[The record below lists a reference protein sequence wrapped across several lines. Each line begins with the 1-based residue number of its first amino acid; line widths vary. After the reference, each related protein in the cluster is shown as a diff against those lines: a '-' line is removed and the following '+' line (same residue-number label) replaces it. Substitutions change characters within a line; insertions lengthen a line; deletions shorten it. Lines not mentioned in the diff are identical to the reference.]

1 MHLLS
6 YIFKL
11 FVDTVEDAYS
21 GKGWIRMGGN
31 TPDPKYAASELE
43 TTLTYYPTY
52 MTSSRDRAS
61 LGNHELG

>member
-21 GKGWIRMGGN
+21 DKGWIRMGGN
-31 TPDPKYAASELE
+31 TPDPKDAASELE
-43 TTLTYYPTY
+43 TNLSYYLTYALYKQQ
-52 MTSSRDRAS
+52 R
-61 LGNHELG
+61 